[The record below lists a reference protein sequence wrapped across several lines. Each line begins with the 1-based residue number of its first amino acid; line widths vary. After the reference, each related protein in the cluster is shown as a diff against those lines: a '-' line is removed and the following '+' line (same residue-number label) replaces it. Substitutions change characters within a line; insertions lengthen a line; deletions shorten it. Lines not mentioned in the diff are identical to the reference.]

1 MNFKPLNNNIL
12 IKPLA
17 VEQITASGIFIPD
30 TAKGK
35 SLKGEVK
42 AIGNVDVRI
51 NVGDIVLFAENSGA
65 EIKIDGDDY
74 LIMDEKYLYG
84 IL

>member
-1 MNFKPLNNNIL
+1 MNFIPLNKNIL

-17 VEQITASGIFIPD
+17 VEQITASGIYIPD

-35 SLKGEVK
+35 SLKGEVIAK
-42 AIGNVDVRI
+42 SNVDVRI
-51 NVGDIVLFAENSGA
+51 NIGDIVLFAENSGS
-65 EIKIDGDDY
+65 EVRIDEETY
-74 LIMDEKYLYG
+74 LIMDEKDLYG